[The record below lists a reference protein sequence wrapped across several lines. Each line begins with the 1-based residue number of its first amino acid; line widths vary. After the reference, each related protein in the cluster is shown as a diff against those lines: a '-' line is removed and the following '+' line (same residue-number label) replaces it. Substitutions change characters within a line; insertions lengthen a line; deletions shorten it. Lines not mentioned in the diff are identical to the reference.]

1 MDSESC
7 TDAIQNQDEMGIDC
21 GGTCPESCG
30 TGRSNIFIIQGVKND
45 TPLRIPFTSTHYS
58 YLTGDTLRNI
68 ARRNKRV

>member
-21 GGTCPESCG
+21 GGSCPESCG
-30 TGRSNIFIIQGVKND
+30 TTFKYLYYAGCKKND
-45 TPLRIPFTSTHYS
+45 TLRIPFTSTHYS

>member
-30 TGRSNIFIIQGVKND
+30 TGRSNIFTTQDVKNMIH
-45 TPLRIPFTSTHYS
+45 LL
-58 YLTGDTLRNI
+58 YLLHQHTI
-68 ARRNKRV
+68 HI